1 MCIYAKSNLKA
12 SIIGD
17 LSLVSDDGF
26 QQLWLRVQCRNYK
39 SFLVCNVYRPPST
52 PVGCFGCLANN
63 FVDSL
68 LLNLEIIVLGDLN
81 CNLLCSCPEANALF
95 DFISTFSLN
104 QIVEKPTRITE
115 NSKSLIDVIMTTSKI
130 FVNLSDVLTCS
141 ISDHNLIYVVL
152 SLKTPRVKPSY
163 VTIRSYANYHAEQFV
178 ENLTFVPFHVI
189 SVFDDFDDQVDTF
202 NTLFSEI
209 LNEHAPVKRIKIK
222 SRPNLFVTPE
232 IRQLMKTRDK
242 WHKRAITTNDRLH
255 WNAYRFFRQEVKR
268 ELRLAEKCHVR
279 SEILNSKHNTNAI
292 WKIINRC
299 LPKKTHRHPNITSDQ
314 YVLANKFNEYF
325 TSVGSLTAQKACEL
339 AHVHNLC
346 VSPEMPG
353 SVSISADDCDLF
365 QFQMVSEKEVEHV
378 VKNIPPNKAP
388 GIDKISARVLKDSL
402 PVTLPSITRI
412 MNNSFCSNTFA
423 KSWKTAEVVVPKSGD
438 PENTCNN
445 RPISLLPILSKV
457 MERLAHGQ
465 FVEYLTTNCKLAKTQ
480 SGNRKFYST
489 ETALLHVTDEWLKA
503 MDDKKVSVVVLLD
516 MSKAFDS
523 IRHDI
528 LMQKLQKLGVA
539 APTLNWFK
547 SYLLDCNQRVRVGDA
562 VSEPLPLMYGV
573 PQGSILGPVLFTI
586 YINDLL
592 SIPVHCKSTC
602 YVDDKKRYLSFPLA
616 SLTDAIEKLNEDL
629 RRTCSWCC
637 QNSLLISADKTKILI
652 IGVPQLLRRVPSVAI
667 SILGKEITP
676 VPVARDLGVFI
687 DQYLTYDEHITQTA
701 AKCLCKLVQ
710 INRIKHLLDKET
722 LLLLINAFVFSKL
735 FYCSTVWSNTS
746 KSNVSKLQR
755 VQNFAAR
762 IILGLRKFDHISQG
776 IKSLKWLPV
785 KDRFYLN
792 DAIMMYKCVNKLA
805 PDYLADKF
813 VQRSHIHNRNTR
825 SRNQLDIPRCRISTG
840 QRSFVYR
847 GTQLWNSLSYD
858 VRTAKCPKVFKRR
871 LINILLSS

>member
-1 MCIYAKSNLKA
+1 
-12 SIIGD
+12 
-17 LSLVSDDGF
+17 
-26 QQLWLRVQCRNYK
+26 
-39 SFLVCNVYRPPST
+39 
-52 PVGCFGCLANN
+52 
-63 FVDSL
+63 
-68 LLNLEIIVLGDLN
+68 
-81 CNLLCSCPEANALF
+81 
-95 DFISTFSLN
+95 
-104 QIVEKPTRITE
+104 
-115 NSKSLIDVIMTTSKI
+115 
-130 FVNLSDVLTCS
+130 
-141 ISDHNLIYVVL
+141 
-152 SLKTPRVKPSY
+152 
-163 VTIRSYANYHAEQFV
+163 
-178 ENLTFVPFHVI
+178 
-189 SVFDDFDDQVDTF
+189 
-202 NTLFSEI
+202 
-209 LNEHAPVKRIKIK
+209 
-222 SRPNLFVTPE
+222 
-232 IRQLMKTRDK
+232 
-242 WHKRAITTNDRLH
+242 
-255 WNAYRFFRQEVKR
+255 
-268 ELRLAEKCHVR
+268 
-279 SEILNSKHNTNAI
+279 
-292 WKIINRC
+292 
-299 LPKKTHRHPNITSDQ
+299 
-314 YVLANKFNEYF
+314 
-325 TSVGSLTAQKACEL
+325 
-339 AHVHNLC
+339 
-346 VSPEMPG
+346 MPG
-353 SVSISADDCDLF
+353 SVSTSADDCDLF

-378 VKNIPPNKAP
+378 VKNITPNKAP
-388 GIDKISARVLKDSL
+388 GIDKISARVLEDSL

-423 KSWKTAEVVVPKSGD
+423 KSWKTAEVVPVPKSGD
-438 PENTCNN
+438 PENPCNN

-465 FVEYLTTNCKLAKTQ
+465 FVEYLTTNCKLAETQ
-480 SGNRKFYST
+480 SGNRKFHST

-503 MDDKKVSVVVLLD
+503 MDDKKVSVVVLLG

-547 SYLLDCNQRVRVGDA
+547 SYLLDRNQRIRVGDA

-602 YVDDKKRYLSFPLA
+602 YVDDKKLYLSFPLA
-616 SLTDAIEKLNEDL
+616 SLTDAIEKPNEDL

-687 DQYLTYDEHITQTA
+687 DQYLTYDERITQTA

-785 KDRFYLN
+785 KDRLYLN
-792 DAIMMYKCVNKLA
+792 DVIMMYKCINKLA
-805 PDYLADKF
+805 PDYSAKKF

>member
-1 MCIYAKSNLKA
+1 MKCACA
-12 SIIGD
+12 D
-17 LSLVSDDGF
+17 VF
-26 QQLWLRVQCRNYK
+26 
-39 SFLVCNVYRPPST
+39 
-52 PVGCFGCLANN
+52 
-63 FVDSL
+63 
-68 LLNLEIIVLGDLN
+68 
-81 CNLLCSCPEANALF
+81 
-95 DFISTFSLN
+95 
-104 QIVEKPTRITE
+104 TR
-115 NSKSLIDVIMTTSKI
+115 
-130 FVNLSDVLTCS
+130 
-141 ISDHNLIYVVL
+141 
-152 SLKTPRVKPSY
+152 
-163 VTIRSYANYHAEQFV
+163 
-178 ENLTFVPFHVI
+178 
-189 SVFDDFDDQVDTF
+189 
-202 NTLFSEI
+202 
-209 LNEHAPVKRIKIK
+209 
-222 SRPNLFVTPE
+222 
-232 IRQLMKTRDK
+232 
-242 WHKRAITTNDRLH
+242 
-255 WNAYRFFRQEVKR
+255 
-268 ELRLAEKCHVR
+268 
-279 SEILNSKHNTNAI
+279 
-292 WKIINRC
+292 
-299 LPKKTHRHPNITSDQ
+299 HRHPNITSDQ
-314 YVLANKFNEYF
+314 YALANKFNEYF

-339 AHVHNLC
+339 AHVHNFC

-388 GIDKISARVLKDSL
+388 GIDKVSARVLKDSL

-423 KSWKTAEVVVPKSGD
+423 KSWKTAEAVPVPKSGD
-438 PENTCNN
+438 PENPCNN

-480 SGNRKFYST
+480 SGNRKFHST

-547 SYLLDCNQRVRVGDA
+547 SYLLDRNQRVRVGDA

-602 YVDDKKRYLSFPLA
+602 YVDDKKLYLSFPLA

-676 VPVARDLGVFI
+676 VPVRETWASS
-687 DQYLTYDEHITQTA
+687 LT
-701 AKCLCKLVQ
+701 
-710 INRIKHLLDKET
+710 
-722 LLLLINAFVFSKL
+722 
-735 FYCSTVWSNTS
+735 ST
-746 KSNVSKLQR
+746 
-755 VQNFAAR
+755 
-762 IILGLRKFDHISQG
+762 
-776 IKSLKWLPV
+776 
-785 KDRFYLN
+785 
-792 DAIMMYKCVNKLA
+792 
-805 PDYLADKF
+805 
-813 VQRSHIHNRNTR
+813 
-825 SRNQLDIPRCRISTG
+825 
-840 QRSFVYR
+840 
-847 GTQLWNSLSYD
+847 
-858 VRTAKCPKVFKRR
+858 
-871 LINILLSS
+871 